1 MAEAR
6 CCVCDRVLRL
16 FGQPEGPVTCIL
28 CHPLNEKLLE
38 EKRNRVANQ
47 RKKVEAEVRKLD
59 KKRTSEA
66 GEGFRQKN

>member
-6 CCVCDRVLRL
+6 CCKC
-16 FGQPEGPVTCIL
+16 GQALSIANEDGGELTCWT
-28 CHPLNEKLLE
+28 CHPGYATLQDEKL
-38 EKRNRVANQ
+38 RRVASQ